1 MRNVVVLASGNGS
14 LLQALIDAPERGD
27 KYEIVAVVSDKPECF
42 AIERARQAGII
53 DIAMSFQKLQVDQ
66 WQQQLKAAVLGF
78 NPDLV
83 VSAGFMRII
92 RSDLYEIVPTINAH
106 PSLLPNFPGAH
117 AVADALAAGVET
129 TGATVHFIDAGVDS
143 GKILSQQSVPV
154 YPNDSVQSLH
164 ERIKVVERIQLTQV
178 VVKLCQQDDLWA
190 GLN

>member
-1 MRNVVVLASGNGS
+1 MRKVVVLASGNGS
-14 LLQALIDAPERGD
+14 LLQALIDAPQRGNQF
-27 KYEIVAVVSDKPECF
+27 EIVAVVSDNPDCF
-42 AIERARQAGII
+42 AIERAKQAGII
-53 DIAMSFQKLQVDQ
+53 AIAISFQKSHSDQ
-66 WQQQLKAAVLGF
+66 WQQQLKDTILEF

-92 RSDLYEIVPTINAH
+92 KSDLYVVVPTINAH

-117 AVADALAAGVET
+117 AVADAIAAGVET

-154 YPNDSVQSLH
+154 HPDDSVQSLH
-164 ERIKVVERIQLTQV
+164 ERIKAVERIQLTQV
-178 VVKLCQQDDLWA
+178 VVKLCQQTDIWA